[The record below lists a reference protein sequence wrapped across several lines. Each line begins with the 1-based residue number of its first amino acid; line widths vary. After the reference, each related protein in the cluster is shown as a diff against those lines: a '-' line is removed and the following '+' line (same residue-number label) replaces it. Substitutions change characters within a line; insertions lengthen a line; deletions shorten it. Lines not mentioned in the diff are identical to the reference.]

1 MRITLFDHLSEVQRR
16 AVCALLGEGESKAGS
31 VFSKETET
39 KRHLFF
45 FSLLPENEFVLSA
58 LNSF

>member
-39 KRHLFF
+39 KQNVI
-45 FSLLPENEFVLSA
+45 FSSSA
-58 LNSF
+58 SCLKMSLC